1 MTNAK
6 QPDALRLSGLHNP
19 LNILNFKDFVDLVRR
34 SHGIRHEQSALCLSH
49 AGTWR
54 CRYKD
59 KTSYRRFLRVNQV
72 LRHYFEFIP
81 LPDTR
86 LRQFASVLRDRFR

>member
-19 LNILNFKDFVDLVRR
+19 FNILNFKDFVDLVRR
-34 SHGIRHEQSALCLSH
+34 SHGIRYEQSTLYLSH

-54 CRYKD
+54 CPCKD
-59 KTSYRRFLRVNQV
+59 KTSHRRFVRENQGP
-72 LRHYFEFIP
+72 RH
-81 LPDTR
+81 
-86 LRQFASVLRDRFR
+86 

>member
-19 LNILNFKDFVDLVRR
+19 FNILNFKNFVDLVRR
-34 SHGIRHEQSALCLSH
+34 SHGIRHERSAFCLSH

-54 CRYKD
+54 
-59 KTSYRRFLRVNQV
+59 
-72 LRHYFEFIP
+72 
-81 LPDTR
+81 
-86 LRQFASVLRDRFR
+86 